1 MGDGKTAGSKANA
14 GLGTSLITAAEQE
27 FNKGAKP
34 YNNPL
39 YTGIG
44 DTTKQ
49 GIDQTVAAA
58 NSTAPVSKMPITGTT
73 SFCRAAAGAKVRKTP

>member
-58 NSTAPVSKMPITGTT
+58 NSTAPVSK
-73 SFCRAAAGAKVRKTP
+73 CL